1 MKRLLSFAAAAVLA
15 LSVTAC
21 STDEA
26 ALRDN
31 SATLLG
37 AKEVKELLLGNTVTA
52 TNGDTY
58 YFDRSGVVIG
68 KGSYGEKNKGNWN
81 ITPEGQLCFSNWNA
95 NFAPST
101 CYKVFF
107 DNATQQRKLVD
118 GNGDL
123 KYTVV
128 NIVTGNPNNF

>member
-1 MKRLLSFAAAAVLA
+1 MRKLITLFAASVLA
-15 LSVTAC
+15 LTVTAC
-21 STDEA
+21 TTDEA

-37 AKEVKELLLGNTVTA
+37 AVEVRNLLVGNTVTA

-58 YFDRSGVVIG
+58 YFDRGGVVIG

-81 ITPEGQLCFSNWNA
+81 ITQEGQLCFSNWNA
-95 NFAPST
+95 NFAPSA

-118 GNGDL
+118 GNGNT

>member
-1 MKRLLSFAAAAVLA
+1 MRTLISLFIASILA

-21 STDEA
+21 KTDEA
-26 ALRDN
+26 ALRD
-31 SATLLG
+31 SSSTLLG
-37 AKEVKELLLGNTVTA
+37 AREVKELLLGNTVTA

-58 YFDRSGVVIG
+58 YFDRGGVVIG

-81 ITPEGQLCFSNWNA
+81 ITTEGQLCFSNWNA
-95 NFAPST
+95 AFAPSA

-107 DNATQQRKLVD
+107 DNTSQQRKLVD
-118 GNGDL
+118 ANGDA

>member
-1 MKRLLSFAAAAVLA
+1 MRKLITLFTASVLA
-15 LSVTAC
+15 LTVTAC
-21 STDEA
+21 TTDEA

-37 AKEVKELLLGNTVTA
+37 AVEVRNLLVGNTVTA

-58 YFDRSGVVIG
+58 YFDRGGVVIG

-81 ITPEGQLCFSNWNA
+81 ITQEGQLCFSNWNA
-95 NFAPST
+95 NFAPSA

-118 GNGDL
+118 GNGNT

>member
-1 MKRLLSFAAAAVLA
+1 MRKLITLFAASVLA
-15 LSVTAC
+15 LTVTAC
-21 STDEA
+21 TTDEA

-37 AKEVKELLLGNTVTA
+37 AVEVRNLLVGNTVTA

-58 YFDRSGVVIG
+58 YFDRSGVVTG

-81 ITPEGQLCFSNWNA
+81 ITQEGQLCFSNWNA
-95 NFAPST
+95 NFAPSA

-118 GNGDL
+118 GNGDTR
-123 KYTVV
+123 YTVV

>member
-1 MKRLLSFAAAAVLA
+1 MRKLITLFAASVLA

-21 STDEA
+21 TTDEA

-37 AKEVKELLLGNTVTA
+37 AVEVKNLLAGNTFTA

-58 YFDRSGVVIG
+58 YFDRSGVVTG

-81 ITPEGQLCFSNWNA
+81 ITPEGRLCFSNWNA
-95 NFAPST
+95 NFAPSA

-118 GNGDL
+118 GNGDT